1 MRLLGRKKIYTN
13 YKIIDRNNIIEVL
26 KKAYSEHRQN
36 AIEIQY
42 LIDFEKG
49 VQPLTRPKVVRPEIN
64 HEIEDNVANYVTEFK
79 LGYFWANPPM
89 LIQHGNKELHKS
101 DADVDDIGI
110 TSLNEMLKNGEGI
123 GKKDLKLG
131 DFVEKCGIGHRM
143 VDIKTD
149 FDDDYILW
157 NSNGE
162 FVGSLVNLYCLDS
175 RYTFCVYYNGPGE
188 QKVLS
193 ASFVKNGSR
202 LLFTCFTD
210 KERFEIEK
218 WEIKSEQINPLGKNP
233 IIEYERSVDR
243 MGCFERQISD
253 MCGLNDLVSDF
264 ANDSSQR
271 TQEIWWG
278 NDIDFDK
285 DDKTGE
291 DKRPKSGD
299 WVLTYSGGNGDNLNP
314 KIQPLSGTYDGT
326 SAIQGISYRWNRI
339 LQKCKVPTQADSTGG
354 GSTGIAEDIASG
366 WAAAEVDAKREQT
379 MIEDS
384 RREEL
389 NLILRAI
396 SFVPESVLDADNS
409 IRKIHSTDID
419 FFFDRK
425 RNQDLTVKSNF
436 ISTLLGCGFNGR
448 HVIKE
453 SNGFSNPE
461 QVWVDSKETIE
472 AIQRSKISGENI
484 NNQIENTSSDPIN
497 QISNSP
503 NVDGTNTGKEQVT

>member
-1 MRLLGRKKIYTN
+1 MRLLGRRKIYTN
-13 YKIIDRNNIIEVL
+13 YKTIDRNNIIEVL
-26 KKAYSEHRQN
+26 KKAYSEHRPN

-49 VQPLTRPKVVRPEIN
+49 IQPSTRPKVVRPEIN
-64 HEIEDNVANYVTEFK
+64 HEIKDNAANYVTEFK
-79 LGYFWANPPM
+79 LGYFWSNPPM
-89 LIQHGNKELHKS
+89 LIQHGNNELHKS
-101 DADVDDIGI
+101 DANIDDVGI

-149 FDDDYILW
+149 FNNDTILW
-157 NSNGE
+157 NKNGE

-188 QKVLS
+188 PKVLS
-193 ASFVKNGSR
+193 VSFIKNGNK

-210 KERFEIEK
+210 QSRYEIEK
-218 WEIKSEQINPLGKNP
+218 WEIKSEQMNPLGKNP
-233 IIEYERSVDR
+233 IVEYERSIDR

-291 DKRPKSGD
+291 DKKPKSGD
-299 WVLTYSGGNGDNLNP
+299 WVLTYSSGNSGNLNP

-339 LQKCKVPTQADSTGG
+339 LQKCKVPTQSDSTGG
-354 GSTGIAEDIASG
+354 GSTGVAEDIASG
-366 WAAAEVDAKREQT
+366 WAAAEVDAQKEQT
-379 MIEDS
+379 IIEDS

-396 SFVPESVLDADNS
+396 SFVPESVLDADNP
-409 IRKIHSTDID
+409 IRKLHGMDID
-419 FFFDRK
+419 IHFDRK
-425 RNQDLTVKSNF
+425 QNTDLTVKSNF
-436 ISTLLGCGFNGR
+436 ISTLIKCGFEGK
-448 HVIKE
+448 HIIKQA
-453 SNGFSNPE
+453 NLFNDPE
-461 QVWVDSKETIE
+461 QVWVDSREGIE
-472 AIQRSKISGENI
+472 AYQKS
-484 NNQIENTSSDPIN
+484 QIGNGNEIKEENTSEDPIN
-497 QISNSP
+497 QIKNSP
-503 NVDGTNTGKEQVT
+503 FIDKI